1 MYNDSETT
9 VVTVKVTAKYLA
21 NYLDESMPQL
31 VNHSCDGY
39 RRHLILPEGE
49 RLLCWSVLYSVEWTA
64 IECLSTSDGHAAHVY
79 VRVRAIMGGGG
90 GGLSLTTLS
99 NPPTPPPK

>member
-49 RLLCWSVLYSVEWTA
+49 RLLC
-64 IECLSTSDGHAAHVY
+64 
-79 VRVRAIMGGGG
+79 
-90 GGLSLTTLS
+90 
-99 NPPTPPPK
+99 